1 MAYVIIPVPGIV
13 VVDLVSN
20 KKSNALLKN
29 TAIIINNKAN
39 KKNTII
45 ILIINT
51 PLYFTFKYELYDN

>member
-1 MAYVIIPVPGIV
+1 MAYVIIPVPEGIV
-13 VVDLVSN
+13 VVCN
-20 KKSNALLKN
+20 KSNAKKN

-45 ILIINT
+45 ILIIYT

>member
-1 MAYVIIPVPGIV
+1 MAYVIIPVPEGIV
-13 VVDLVSN
+13 VCN
-20 KKSNALLKN
+20 KSNAKKN

-45 ILIINT
+45 ILIIYT